1 MQIIMEQDEQIQTK
15 LKTILALSLQSV
27 EVLEINWQ
35 LYRQGVRSEKEMD
48 KSFKDMMK
56 TVQEVKQALK
66 LEQLYEEQEDKE
78 INKQIVNKNSLENLE
93 ANTQDIAISE
103 VQKIGYIMKMSLK
116 RRNIENEREQ

>member
-1 MQIIMEQDEQIQTK
+1 MKGENQPSQSDLEALLKNSAMQMQIIMEQDEQIQTK

-66 LEQLYEEQEDKE
+66 LEQLYERQ
-78 INKQIVNKNSLENLE
+78 
-93 ANTQDIAISE
+93 
-103 VQKIGYIMKMSLK
+103 
-116 RRNIENEREQ
+116 